1 MHPVDL
7 WTRRKGRK
15 KKEKKKN
22 ISEAEIKVILSEVEV
37 SKNNLFSSVSSGVTG
52 TGKAKAWREE
62 TDAVNAV

>member
-1 MHPVDL
+1 MD
-7 WTRRKGRK
+7 TAQG
-15 KKEKKKN
+15 KKEREKRKN

-52 TGKAKAWREE
+52 TGEAKAWREE